1 MKENRLGVALVKRA
15 CKLCGNAYNAEIIL
29 NKLLSV
35 DKAQKVEE
43 MHGKVVGYMDE
54 PCEKCKE
61 YMEIGFLLI
70 EVDEEK
76 SIDHSNP
83 YRTGRIFVIT
93 HEAAHRFFDSL
104 KDSDKCAFV
113 TSKAIEKLGI
123 DKVEPTIKQE

>member
-1 MKENRLGVALVKRA
+1 
-15 CKLCGNAYNAEIIL
+15 
-29 NKLLSV
+29 
-35 DKAQKVEE
+35 
-43 MHGKVVGYMDE
+43 MHRKVVGYIDE
-54 PCEKCKE
+54 ASEKCNE
-61 YMEIGFLLI
+61 YIELRFLYI

-93 HEAAHRFFDSL
+93 HEAAHRCFDSL